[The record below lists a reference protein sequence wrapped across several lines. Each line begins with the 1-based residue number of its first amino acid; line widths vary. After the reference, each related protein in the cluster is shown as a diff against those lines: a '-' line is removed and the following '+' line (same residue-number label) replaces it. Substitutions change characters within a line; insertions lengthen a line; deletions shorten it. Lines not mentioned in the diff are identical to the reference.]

1 MGLGPSTIG
10 ILGIGVLILLFL
22 SRVPVAFAMGIMGF
36 VGFSYLASLSAG
48 LNMIAIDMFQVF
60 SSYNLTVVPLFVL
73 MGCIAFR
80 IGMSKRI
87 FDASYVV
94 LGNMRGGLTIA
105 SILGSA
111 AFSAICGS
119 TNATAAAMGS
129 VALPQMKRYNYDD
142 SLATGCVASAGT
154 LGILIPPSALL
165 IIYGIITEQS
175 IGKLFVAG
183 VLPGLLLAFA
193 FVVTIFIIC
202 SRNPKLGPP
211 GPATTLRQKIASFP
225 ALIEVI
231 IIFVVVLGGLMTGWF
246 SATQAGAAG
255 AGAVALMGLARRN
268 LTWKNLI
275 EAAQDTLLITCMV
288 MFVIF
293 GATIFGRFM
302 AVAQLPFMLSSW
314 IADLSLPPI
323 LIMILI
329 ILIHIVG
336 GCFMDGLA
344 LIMLTVPILFPTV
357 LALGYDPIWFG
368 VIITLIV
375 EMGAITPPVGINVY
389 VIKGIA
395 PDVPLEKI
403 FRGIF
408 PFLYALIIVSII
420 LVIFPKIATFL
431 PGFVTY

>member
-1 MGLGPSTIG
+1 MSPLTIG
-10 ILGIGVLILLFL
+10 GFGIVLLILLFL
-22 SRVPVAFAMGIMGF
+22 LRIPVAFAMGLMGF
-36 VGFSYLASLSAG
+36 VGFSYLTTLSAG
-48 LNMIAIDMFQVF
+48 MDMIAIDMFQVF
-60 SSYNLTVVPLFVL
+60 SSFNLTVVPMFVL

-119 TNATAAAMGS
+119 TNATAAAMGT

-193 FVVTIFIIC
+193 FIVTIFIIC
-202 SRNPKLGPP
+202 SHNSMLGPP
-211 GPATTLRQKIASFP
+211 GPSTTFREKIRTFP
-225 ALIEVI
+225 ALIEVLL
-231 IIFVVVLGGLMTGWF
+231 IFVIVLGGLMTGWF
-246 SATQAGAAG
+246 SATQAGGAG
-255 AGAVALMGLARRN
+255 AGAVALIGLARKN
-268 LTWKNLI
+268 LTWRNLI
-275 EAAQDTLLITCMV
+275 DAAEDTLLITCMV

-293 GATIFGRFM
+293 GATLFGRFM
-302 AVAQLPFMLSSW
+302 AVTQIPFMLSNW
-314 IADLSLPPI
+314 IAHLPLPPT
-323 LIMILI
+323 LIMII
-329 ILIHIVG
+329 IVIIHIIG

-344 LIMLTVPILFPTV
+344 MIMLTVPILFPTV
-357 LALGYDPIWFG
+357 IALGYDPIWFG

-403 FRGIF
+403 FKGIF
-408 PFLYALIIVSII
+408 PFLWALIVVTII
-420 LVIFPKIATFL
+420 LIVFPKISTFL
-431 PGFVTY
+431 PSFVTY

>member
-1 MGLGPSTIG
+1 MNTATIG
-10 ILGIGVLILLFL
+10 TLGILVLVLLFL

-36 VGFSYLASLSAG
+36 LGFSYLTSFDAG
-48 LNMIAIDMFQVF
+48 LNMIAIDIFQVF
-60 SSYNLTVVPLFVL
+60 SSYNLAVIPMFVL
-73 MGCIAFR
+73 MGSIAFR

-105 SILGSA
+105 SIMGSA

-119 TNATAAAMGS
+119 TSATAAAMGN
-129 VALPQMKRYNYDD
+129 VALPQMKQYNYDD

-193 FVVTIFIIC
+193 FIVTVFILC
-202 SRNPKLGPP
+202 SCDPKIGPP
-211 GPATTLRQKIASFP
+211 GPATTLLEKIKTLP
-225 ALIEVI
+225 TLLEVVI
-231 IIFVVVLGGLMTGWF
+231 IFLMVLGGLMTGWF

-255 AGAVALMGLARRN
+255 AGAVAFIGLLRRGLTWRN
-268 LTWKNLI
+268 LVS
-275 EAAQDTLLITCMV
+275 AAEDTLYITCMV
-288 MFVIF
+288 MFVVF
-293 GATIFGRFM
+293 GAILFGRFM
-302 AVAQLPFMLSSW
+302 AVTQIPFMLSSW
-314 IADLSLPPI
+314 IGELPLPPVF
-323 LIMILI
+323 IMILI
-329 ILIHIVG
+329 VLIHIVG

-357 LALGYDPIWFG
+357 IALGYDPIWFG
-368 VIITLIV
+368 IIITLIV

-395 PDVPLEKI
+395 PDVPLEQI
-403 FRGIF
+403 FKGIF
-408 PFLYALIIVSII
+408 PFLWALMIVTII
-420 LVIFPKIATFL
+420 LIVFPRIVTFL

>member
-1 MGLGPSTIG
+1 MSPLLIG
-10 ILGIGVLILLFL
+10 TLGIVVLVILFL
-22 SRVPVAFAMGIMGF
+22 ARVPVAFAMGIMGF
-36 VGFSYLASLSAG
+36 IGFSYLTSLSAG
-48 LNMIAIDMFQVF
+48 LEMIAIDIFQVF
-60 SSYNLTVVPLFVL
+60 SSYNLTVVPMFVL

-119 TNATAAAMGS
+119 TNATAAAMGT

-142 SLATGCVASAGT
+142 SLATGAVASAGT

-183 VLPGLLLAFA
+183 VLPGLLLAAA
-193 FVVTIFIIC
+193 FMLTVFIMC

-211 GPATTLRQKIASFP
+211 GPATTFKEKLKTFP
-225 ALIEVI
+225 ALIEVF
-231 IIFVVVLGGLMTGWF
+231 IIFVLVLGGLMTGWF
-246 SATQAGAAG
+246 SATQAGGAG
-255 AGAVALMGLARRN
+255 AGAVALLGLVRRN
-268 LTWKNLI
+268 LTWKNLV
-275 EAAQDTLLITCMV
+275 EAAEDTLLITCMV

-293 GATIFGRFM
+293 GATLFGRFM
-302 AVAQLPFMLSSW
+302 AVAQLPFMLSGW
-314 IADLSLPPI
+314 IAGLSLSPVF
-323 LIMILI
+323 IMILI
-329 ILIHIVG
+329 VLIHLVG
-336 GCFMDGLA
+336 GCFMDGMA
-344 LIMLTVPILFPTV
+344 LIMLTVPILFPTII
-357 LALGYDPIWFG
+357 ALGYDPIWFG
-368 VIITLIV
+368 VIVTLIV

-403 FRGIF
+403 FKGIF
-408 PFLYALIIVSII
+408 PFLYALVIVTII
-420 LVIFPKIATFL
+420 LIVFPKIATFL
-431 PGFVTY
+431 PGFVVY

>member
-1 MGLGPSTIG
+1 MSLSTIG
-10 ILGIGVLILLFL
+10 AFGIVVLVLLFL
-22 SRVPVAFAMGIMGF
+22 LRVPVAFAMGFMGF
-36 VGFSYLASLSAG
+36 VGFSYLTSLSAG
-48 LNMIAIDMFQVF
+48 MDMIAIDMFQVF
-60 SSYNLTVVPLFVL
+60 SSFNLTVVPMFVL

-94 LGNMRGGLTIA
+94 LGNVRGGLTIA
-105 SILGSA
+105 TILGCA

-119 TNATAAAMGS
+119 TNATAAAMGT

-142 SLATGCVASAGT
+142 SLATGCIASAGT

-183 VLPGLLLAFA
+183 ILPGLLLAFA
-193 FVVTIFIIC
+193 FIVTIFIIC
-202 SRNPKLGPP
+202 SLNPMLGPP
-211 GPATTLRQKIASFP
+211 GPATTLGEKIKTFP

-231 IIFVVVLGGLMTGWF
+231 IIFVIVLGGLMTGWF
-246 SATQAGAAG
+246 SATQAGGAG
-255 AGAVALMGLARRN
+255 AGAVVLLGLVRRDLTWRN
-268 LTWKNLI
+268 LV
-275 EAAQDTLLITCMV
+275 EAAEDTLFITCMV

-293 GATIFGRFM
+293 GATLFGRFM
-302 AVAQLPFMLSSW
+302 AVTQIPFMLSNW
-314 IADLSLPPI
+314 IGHLPLPPVF
-323 LIMILI
+323 IMILI
-329 ILIHIVG
+329 VVIHIIG

-344 LIMLTVPILFPTV
+344 MIMLTVPILFPTV
-357 LALGYDPIWFG
+357 IALGYDPIWFG

-403 FRGIF
+403 FKGIF
-408 PFLYALIIVSII
+408 PFLYALIVVTII
-420 LVIFPKIATFL
+420 LIIFPKIVTFL
-431 PGFVTY
+431 PSFVMY

>member
-1 MGLGPSTIG
+1 MSPAFIG
-10 ILGIGVLILLFL
+10 TLGIILLVLLFL

-36 VGFSYLASLSAG
+36 VGFSYLTSLNAG
-48 LNMIAIDMFQVF
+48 MEMIAIDMFQVF
-60 SSYNLTVVPLFVL
+60 SSYNLTVVPMFVL

-87 FDASYVV
+87 FDASYVI

-119 TNATAAAMGS
+119 TNATAAAMGT

-142 SLATGCVASAGT
+142 SLATGAVASAGT

-183 VLPGLLLAFA
+183 VLPGIILSFA
-193 FVVTIFIIC
+193 FIVTVFIIC
-202 SRNPKLGPP
+202 SRNPMLGPP
-211 GPATTLRQKIASFP
+211 GSATTLKEKIKSLP
-225 ALIEVI
+225 AVVEVLVIFI
-231 IIFVVVLGGLMTGWF
+231 IVLGGLMTGWF
-246 SATQAGAAG
+246 SATQAGGAG
-255 AGAVALMGLARRN
+255 AGAVALLGLIRRN
-268 LTWKNLI
+268 LTWKALV
-275 EAAQDTLLITCMV
+275 EAAEDTLLITCMV

-293 GATIFGRFM
+293 GATLFGRFM
-302 AVAQLPFMLSSW
+302 AVTQIPFMLSSW
-314 IADLSLPPI
+314 VGGLPLPPV
-323 LIMILI
+323 LIMII
-329 ILIHIVG
+329 IMFIHIIG

-357 LALGYDPIWFG
+357 IGLGYDPIWFG
-368 VIITLIV
+368 VIVTLIV

-389 VIKGIA
+389 VVKGIA

-403 FRGIF
+403 FKGIF
-408 PFLYALIIVSII
+408 PFLYALIVVEII
-420 LVIFPKIATFL
+420 LIIFPGIVTYL
-431 PGFVTY
+431 PGFVSY

>member
-1 MGLGPSTIG
+1 MSPSTIG
-10 ILGIGVLILLFL
+10 AFGIVLLVLLFL
-22 SRVPVAFAMGIMGF
+22 LRVPVAFAMGFMGF
-36 VGFSYLASLSAG
+36 VGFSYLTTLSAG
-48 LNMIAIDMFQVF
+48 MDMIAMDMFQVF
-60 SSYNLTVVPLFVL
+60 SSFNLTVVPMFVL

-105 SILGSA
+105 SILGRA

-119 TNATAAAMGS
+119 TNATAAAMGT

-193 FVVTIFIIC
+193 FIVTIFIIC
-202 SRNPKLGPP
+202 SRNPLLGPP
-211 GPATTLRQKIASFP
+211 GPATTFREKIETFP
-225 ALIEVI
+225 ALIEVL
-231 IIFVVVLGGLMTGWF
+231 IIFVIVLGGLMTGWF
-246 SATQAGAAG
+246 SATQAGGAG
-255 AGAVALMGLARRN
+255 AGAVALLGLVRRN
-268 LTWKNLI
+268 FRWRNLV
-275 EAAQDTLLITCMV
+275 EAAEDTLFITCMV

-293 GATIFGRFM
+293 GATLFGRFM
-302 AVAQLPFMLSSW
+302 AVTQIPFMLSNW
-314 IADLSLPPI
+314 IGHLPLPPAFI
-323 LIMILI
+323 MVLIV
-329 ILIHIVG
+329 LIHIIG

-344 LIMLTVPILFPTV
+344 MIMLTVPILFPTV
-357 LALGYDPIWFG
+357 IALGYDPIWFG

-403 FRGIF
+403 FKGIF
-408 PFLYALIIVSII
+408 PFLYALIIVAII
-420 LVIFPKIATFL
+420 LIIFPEIATFL

>member
-1 MGLGPSTIG
+1 MNPSTIG
-10 ILGIGVLILLFL
+10 AFGIILLVFL
-22 SRVPVAFAMGIMGF
+22 FLLRVPVAFAMGLMGF
-36 VGFSYLASLSAG
+36 VGFSYLTTLSAG
-48 LNMIAIDMFQVF
+48 MDMIAIDMFQVF
-60 SSYNLTVVPLFVL
+60 SSFNLTVVPMFVL

-119 TNATAAAMGS
+119 TNATAAAMGT

-193 FVVTIFIIC
+193 FIITIFIIC
-202 SRNPKLGPP
+202 SRNPMLGPP
-211 GPATTLRQKIASFP
+211 GPATTFQEKIKTFP
-225 ALIEVI
+225 ALIEVLS
-231 IIFVVVLGGLMTGWF
+231 IFAIVLGGLMTGWF
-246 SATQAGAAG
+246 SATQAGGAG
-255 AGAVALMGLARRN
+255 AGAVALLGLVRKN
-268 LTWKNLI
+268 LTWRNLI
-275 EAAQDTLLITCMV
+275 EAAEDTLLITCMV

-302 AVAQLPFMLSSW
+302 AVTQIPFMLSNW
-314 IADLSLPPI
+314 IGHLPLPPA
-323 LIMILI
+323 LIMVLVVI
-329 ILIHIVG
+329 IHIIG

-344 LIMLTVPILFPTV
+344 MIMLTVPILFPTIIT
-357 LALGYDPIWFG
+357 LGYDPIWFG

-403 FRGIF
+403 FKGIF
-408 PFLYALIIVSII
+408 PFLWALVVVAII
-420 LVIFPKIATFL
+420 LIVFPQIATFL
-431 PGFVTY
+431 PSFVTY